1 MEVGRLPPFRP
12 VEPAEGCACCCVD
25 GPFRLRTLPAAPLL
39 PVWWWGDPEVPFEE
53 PCKLEV
59 RCREPLPVELT
70 DVVEPVASARAY
82 GG

>member
-1 MEVGRLPPFRP
+1 VGVGRLPPFRAVEP
-12 VEPAEGCACCCVD
+12 VEVCACCGGAD
-25 GPFRLRTLPAAPLL
+25 PLRLRTLPEVVLL
-39 PVWWWGDPEVPFEE
+39 PVTWWADPDVPVEE

-70 DVVEPVASARAY
+70 DVVEPAASARAY